1 MAAARSHAA
10 QVRDQDGFTTRHAAL
25 YEVSVH
31 QRLGDPAAAVGAARG
46 IDTKGLGGERTARL
60 YIDVA
65 RSYADWGRPRQ
76 CYAALL
82 AAEQAAPQEVQ
93 RGVVRELK
101 RDLVGHRIAGVTEFA
116 RRTRAI

>member
-1 MAAARSHAA
+1 MSTATPVSGMRRVA
-10 QVRDQDGFTTRHAAL
+10 RHAAL

-46 IDTKGLGGERTARL
+46 IDTKGLSGERTARL

-82 AAEQAAPQEVQ
+82 GAEQAAPQEV
-93 RGVVRELK
+93 RRDVV
-101 RDLVGHRIAGVTEFA
+101 VSSHGTYSAT
-116 RRTRAI
+116 TSRA